1 MSTEVSLY
9 VKEKKSEL
17 HDRIQKGMVFSR
29 EEFYSRLTHSFNK
42 CINDSFVLGIT
53 LGKQE

>member
-1 MSTEVSLY
+1 MS
-9 VKEKKSEL
+9 KEKKSEL